1 MPSFK
6 AIPQLLIII
15 FVFIGCSTTQN
26 VSESSKELPLNKT
39 TQATLWVQ
47 NSAEYIALAIQAY
60 ETATRMLPL
69 SLEDSFWTASL
80 NQQEEENHVSLPPA
94 VILDVDET
102 ALDNSPFQARMI
114 KQEKTFNIED
124 WNAWCREANASA
136 LPGAVEFTNYAADR
150 GVAIF
155 YITNRGYEVEEATRK
170 NLIDEGFPVSDTH
183 DTIMSNGEQAGWSS
197 SKIERRK
204 IIEENY
210 RVLMSFGDDLNDFFP
225 AKDITQAERADLVK
239 DNSGKFG
246 RMWFVFPNPV
256 YGSWEDALF
265 DFEDDLTEEETNS
278 TLRKRLDTKNN
289 D

>member
-155 YITNRGYEVEEATRK
+155 YITNRGYEVEEATRR

-204 IIEENY
+204 IIEDNY

-239 DNSGKFG
+239 DNSDKFG